1 MNNVRK
7 IKVAS
12 SVSASIASALAA
24 GLLSLSLLSG
34 CAGDASEGIN
44 PRDAAQVAVGER
56 VYRTYCSVC
65 HGAELEGQPEWR
77 RRLPSGRLPAPP
89 HDDTGHTWHHANAEL
104 IAMVRDGMVP
114 PLAPEGYESDM
125 PAYADILTD
134 DEIRAV
140 LAFIQSRWSDEVWAL
155 RRQMRH

>member
-1 MNNVRK
+1 MQIPAPNRMLCKLVP
-7 IKVAS
+7 AF
-12 SVSASIASALAA
+12 AA
-24 GLLSLSLLSG
+24 GTLALLLLSG
-34 CAGDASEGIN
+34 CAGDV
-44 PRDAAQVAVGER
+44 RDGVDPHDAGQIAVGER
-56 VYRTYCSVC
+56 VYHTYCAAC
-65 HGAELEGQPEWR
+65 HGAGLEGQPEWR

-89 HDDTGHTWHHANAEL
+89 HDDSGHTWHHSNAEL
-104 IAMVRDGMVP
+104 IAMIRHGMVP

-140 LAFIQSRWSDEVWAL
+140 LAFIQSRWSDEVWTL